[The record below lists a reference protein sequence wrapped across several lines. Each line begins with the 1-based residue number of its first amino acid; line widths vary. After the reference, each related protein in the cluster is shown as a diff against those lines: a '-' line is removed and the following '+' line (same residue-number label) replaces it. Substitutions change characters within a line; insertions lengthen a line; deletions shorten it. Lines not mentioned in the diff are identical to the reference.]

1 MKNLEILKRLKA
13 ISEAMTENSVEVYED
28 KLTSSIT
35 AVVMEDFETGDKGN
49 VEYNGWSDDLEK
61 LISELEGEKEPTK
74 MDVMVGEFVK
84 YIEVDNAT
92 HEEIETEIKNLQL
105 YLCKN
110 EALDHI
116 LSDKFCPSVSF
127 EFSFTVE
134 TFLDQIDI
142 KGYE

>member
-13 ISEAMTENSVEVYED
+13 ISEAMTENSVEVWD
-28 KLTSSIT
+28 GKLTSSIT
-35 AVVMEDFETGDKGN
+35 AVVMEDFKTDDRGT

-61 LISELEGEKEPTK
+61 LISDLEGHKEPTK
-74 MDVMVGEFVK
+74 MDVMVNEFVK
-84 YIEVDNAT
+84 YIAVDDAT
-92 HEEIETEIKNLQL
+92 NEEIENEIKNLQL
-105 YLCKN
+105 YLCKD
-110 EALDHI
+110 ETLDHI

-134 TFLDQIDI
+134 SFLDQIDI